1 MSQKRSSLMPGGVEN
16 LRRRSVAEAP
26 EHCVDPEH
34 HFQFPQRHFQSDRL
48 CAGSQ
53 HPEMGTVETPP
64 PDSSTHHF
72 CHCTPKCF
80 LTVPHR
86 DNCVDHDQHHQFPRR
101 QSQTDRLCVGP
112 QHPEIGTVEISSPDV
127 SARHFCHNVP
137 KCYLTVPHR
146 GQAIS
151 GWSTSSRYGEDGWHE
166 GTTKTTVKVDN
177 EVEAHREANN
187 YKFGFRKWKGNVTE
201 KPIEDQS
208 DTIKELHSDL
218 SIVKSHEGSVVTFGN
233 IVYVFLFGWWISL
246 IYFVICPVMFLTIF
260 GAPYGKL
267 CLKMA
272 WFFFWPFGKLVEKSS
287 DLVMKSGVKP
297 PKFDVIPEVGD
308 NEDSKDLLSVKES
321 APLLVSSPMFPSP
334 VEIPVPELPARKRS
348 KHWCRISTYVWLLLG
363 YPVLVV
369 VHSLVCIISWLLV
382 FTIPVAKMNARTLST
397 VLLMAPEDVNIH
409 TVEKI
414 SGCKT
419 RVILC
424 CYQAFN
430 AYYYKYTLQG
440 INIFGLNLLPL
451 VLATLV
457 IGYTD
462 YDHKYFSPEVKFATA
477 ITSIIPLSYYIGM
490 GIASISAQ
498 SNFALGA
505 VVNATFG
512 SITELTFYITA
523 LLQGHRLANKCYEE
537 VVKAALTGTLLGCIL
552 FIPGVC
558 MIVGGIKHREQK
570 FNSRSAGV
578 SSALLFISIG
588 GVFAP
593 TLFSKTFG
601 NLMCENCTNV
611 SGNATVPFVCKG
623 CHYDM
628 TQTDPHLILSHIE
641 PLVYTISV
649 LLPAAYIIGLIFT
662 LKTHSHIYDIQ
673 ISDDHRDHAHGHH
686 VVHWS
691 RWRALGVLIV
701 ATVLMACCADLST
714 TNIEPMLTNYSIS
727 QYFIGVTVLAMVP
740 ELPEIVNGV
749 QFALQNNISLSL
761 EVGSC
766 IAVQVCMIQ
775 IPLLILFNVFFDV
788 GFVLLFSD
796 IHLWASIFSVILVN
810 YIFMDGKCDY
820 FQGTALVVVYLILLA
835 LYFFAPSPKS
845 C

>member
-1 MSQKRSSLMPGGVEN
+1 MSQGRSSPPPGDAEN
-16 LRRRSVAEAP
+16 LRKRSVDKAP
-26 EHCVDPEH
+26 DSCVDQEQGFPRRQSQPE
-34 HFQFPQRHFQSDRL
+34 RL
-48 CAGSQ
+48 CVGSQ
-53 HPEMGTVETPP
+53 HSEMGPAETPP
-64 PDSSTHHF
+64 PDASAHHF
-72 CHCTPKCF
+72 CHHTPKSS
-80 LTVPHR
+80 TAVSHR
-86 DNCVDHDQHHQFPRR
+86 DNGTDAEHHHHQFPRR
-101 QSQTDRLCVGP
+101 QSQPERLCVGAH
-112 QHPEIGTVEISSPDV
+112 HPEIGPAETPPPD
-127 SARHFCHNVP
+127 AAAHHFCHNAA
-137 KCYLTVPHR
+137 KCFLTVPHR
-146 GQAIS
+146 GGHCTS
-151 GWSTSSRYGEDGWHE
+151 VWSTSSRYGDDAWHE
-166 GTTKTTVKVDN
+166 GTTKTTVRVDN

-201 KPIEDQS
+201 KPIEEQS
-208 DTIKELHSDL
+208 DIIKELHSDL
-218 SIVKSHEGSVVTFGN
+218 SLVKPHEGSVVTFGN
-233 IVYVFLFGWWISL
+233 IVYVCLFGWWISL
-246 IYFVICPVMFLTIF
+246 IYFLLCPVMYLTIF

-267 CLKMA
+267 CFRMS
-272 WFFFWPFGKLVEKSS
+272 WYFIWPFGKIVEKAGG
-287 DLVMKSGVKP
+287 LVMKSANPSKYE
-297 PKFDVIPEVGD
+297 VIPEA
-308 NEDSKDLLSVKES
+308 EDTDDCKET
-321 APLLVSSPMFPSP
+321 APLMVSSPMHPSR
-334 VEIPVPELPARKRS
+334 VEIPVSELPSRKTS
-348 KHWCRISTYVWLLLG
+348 NHWCRISTYVWLLLG
-363 YPVLVV
+363 YPVLVL
-369 VHSLVCIISWLLV
+369 VHCLVCVLSWLLV
-382 FTIPVAKMNARTLST
+382 FSVPVAKVNARTLVT
-397 VLLMAPEDVNIH
+397 VLLMAPEDVHIH
-409 TVEKI
+409 RVEKT

-430 AYYYKYTLQG
+430 WYYYKYAVHG

-451 VLATLV
+451 VLASLV

-462 YDHKYFSPEVKFATA
+462 SEHQYLSPEMKFATA

-523 LLQGHRLANKCYEE
+523 LLQGQRVGNKCYEE
-537 VVKAALTGTLLGCIL
+537 LVKSALTGTLLGCIL
-552 FIPGVC
+552 FVPGVC
-558 MIVGGIKHREQK
+558 MVVGGIKHREQQ

-601 NLMCENCTNV
+601 NFVCESCTNV
-611 SGNATVPFVCKG
+611 SDNGTVPFICRG

-628 TQTDPHLILSHIE
+628 SQSDPHLVLSHIE

-649 LLPAAYIIGLIFT
+649 LLPAAYLIGLIFT

-673 ISDDHRDHAHGHH
+673 ISDEHGHHSHGHH

-714 TNIEPMLTNYSIS
+714 TNIEPMLSNYSIS

-740 ELPEIVNGV
+740 ELPEIVNGI

-775 IPLLILFNVFFDV
+775 IPLLILFNIFFDV
-788 GFVLLFSD
+788 GFVLVFSD